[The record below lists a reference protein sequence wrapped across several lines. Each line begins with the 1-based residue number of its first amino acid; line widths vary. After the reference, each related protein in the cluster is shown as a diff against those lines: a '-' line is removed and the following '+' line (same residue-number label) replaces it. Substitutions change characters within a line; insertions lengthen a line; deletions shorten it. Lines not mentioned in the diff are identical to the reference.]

1 MFTGLAVGCV
11 NSTANC
17 EQNQEDTK
25 QILNW
30 NLLGLWSQKR
40 AFLEGL
46 VFPHQF
52 HLLYTLYQVQMH
64 FTSEYT

>member
-1 MFTGLAVGCV
+1 MSV

-25 QILNW
+25 QMPNW
-30 NLLGLWSQKR
+30 NLLGLWSQKC
-40 AFLEGL
+40 ALLEGL
-46 VFPHQF
+46 VFPHQL
-52 HLLYTLYQVQMH
+52 HLLYTLHQVQKH